1 MNDLLSVLSVIALF
15 ASIGFSQSKTTC
27 QSAVFP
33 NLIFSESQVFPK
45 DGTLKHPEDGRAL
58 PDGRII
64 VGDEGS
70 GLRIIETDG
79 KSSAFG
85 KFKELG
91 WVHDP
96 PKTTAGPNGVFM
108 ENDGRHLLLADVY
121 AGTIYRIDT
130 KTEAT
135 KLIYKHPFGINSLVR
150 DSNGTIWFTQSARNV
165 QEKGAGD
172 LFAAVN
178 IPVNSGAVFYLN
190 GSGDEFESTG
200 VEAAGNIYFANGIA
214 LDAEEKYLYVAET
227 MMDRVL
233 RFKIDTAK
241 NTLTKRET
249 YQSVFVPDNLAFDK
263 AGNLL
268 IASPGSNKVFA
279 VDKKCRSLH
288 TIFSAP
294 SESNSK
300 AADEWMTRS
309 RLGKP
314 LLELFTPDLWKPL
327 PGGLTGMF
335 WSQDFKTLYVT
346 GLGNAILKVEIAQN

>member
-1 MNDLLSVLSVIALF
+1 M
-15 ASIGFSQSKTTC
+15 
-27 QSAVFP
+27 
-33 NLIFSESQVFPK
+33 
-45 DGTLKHPEDGRAL
+45 

-64 VGDEGS
+64 VGDEEF
-70 GLRIIETDG
+70 GLRIIEKDG
-79 KSSAFG
+79 KSRAFG

-96 PKTTAGPNGVFM
+96 PKITAGPNGVFM
-108 ENDGRHLLLADVY
+108 EKDGRHMLLADVY
-121 AGTIYRIDT
+121 AGKIYRVDT
-130 KTEAT
+130 KTEET
-135 KLIYKHPFGINSLVR
+135 KMIYQHPFGINSLVR
-150 DSNGTIWFTQSARNV
+150 DSRGTIWFTQSAENV

-172 LFAAVN
+172 LFSAVN
-178 IPVNSGAVFYLN
+178 IPVDSGAVFYLK
-190 GSGDEFESTG
+190 GSGERFESKA
-200 VEAAGNIYFANGIA
+200 VEVAGNIYFANGIA

-233 RFKIDTAK
+233 RFEIDVTK
-241 NTLTKRET
+241 NTLHKRET

-294 SESNSK
+294 SESNAK
-300 AADEWMTRS
+300 AQDEWTTRS
-309 RLGKP
+309 RFGKP
-314 LLELFTPDLWKPL
+314 LLELFTPELWKPL

-335 WSQDFKTLYVT
+335 WSTDNKTLYVT
-346 GLGNAILKVEIAQN
+346 GLGNAILKVETGSK